1 MYHQKSSFA
10 LCHTTSVLWMFN
22 TKMNLASRVQ
32 NSPLMYST
40 KTHNLLS
47 KDPKWSCFISLHEV
61 WSWLWFKGSF
71 MKDKTTEISSSWCFE
86 NPWLAPL
93 TTCNLWFGM
102 IFANSK
108 GVAMHSGWSFDI
120 VCRSASPK
128 TTSSASHFRHANL
141 HVIPIRHGYL
151 FQKLERWHLL
161 F

>member
-1 MYHQKSSFA
+1 MYHQKSRFVQ
-10 LCHTTSVLWMFN
+10 CHTTSLFWMFN
-22 TKMNLASRVQ
+22 AKMNLASRVR

-102 IFANSK
+102 IFANSD
-108 GVAMHSGWSFDI
+108 ASLTRTI
-120 VCRSASPK
+120 V
-128 TTSSASHFRHANL
+128 SSDPCTVNTL
-141 HVIPIRHGYL
+141 HNKHTILII
-151 FQKLERWHLL
+151 
-161 F
+161 